1 MAAIGELVASV
12 VHEMRNPLSSV
23 KLNLQI
29 IGRTLEQGSLLSE
42 HYHIAIDQV
51 SQLERMFTDLMN
63 YSRPLD
69 LRKSVVSLDR
79 LVEESLMQL
88 EPLTN
93 GREISIEQN
102 LPKTLPPVLADS
114 DKMRQVLVNVIRNAV
129 EATGRDGRVEITGGV
144 EDSHGRVVVTLEV
157 ADNGSGIS
165 PQDLGRV
172 FKPFFTTKQ
181 KGTGLGLPIVKKIL
195 EAHGYAI
202 SVSSEEAK
210 GTVVHLQMQ
219 GAEE

>member
-1 MAAIGELVASV
+1 
-12 VHEMRNPLSSV
+12 
-23 KLNLQI
+23 
-29 IGRTLEQGSLLSE
+29 
-42 HYHIAIDQV
+42 
-51 SQLERMFTDLMN
+51 MN